1 MNRNKSFFDNPL
13 AYGIVLWVLIL
24 IIFVFQIYKL
34 FLFSQVK
41 NVDDLVSIL
50 PTVDR
55 FSMVL
60 LILSTMFVFLWL
72 GSLMLITDR
81 FYWQRSWIPLINT
94 CAIMAVFIMGTVTL
108 MIKFNSADSA
118 FQRIGKQAE
127 NYRVTITVKAHDWKQ
142 VGKNTFVV
150 KGKTYKIFGDDSL
163 VVNHASD
170 KDKQSIRVIYQS
182 YPKLPKGFNEVKNV
196 YNYGTDEPE
205 YLWPRNQKNNKTI
218 KIEVTE

>member
-1 MNRNKSFFDNPL
+1 MNRNKRFFDDPL
-13 AYGIVLWVLIL
+13 AYGIALWVLIL

-41 NVDDLVSIL
+41 NIDDLVSIL

-60 LILSTMFVFLWL
+60 LILSIMFVFLWL
-72 GSLMLITDR
+72 GSLMLIMDH
-81 FYWQRSWIPLINT
+81 FSWQRSWIPLINI
-94 CAIMAVFIMGTVTL
+94 CAITAVFIMGMTTL

-127 NYRVTITVKAHDWKQ
+127 NYRVTTTVKAHDWKQ

-170 KDKQSIRVIYQS
+170 KDKQSIRVIYQN
-182 YPKLPKGFNEVKNV
+182 YPKLPKGFNEVKNL
-196 YNYGTDEPE
+196 YNYGTDEPK
-205 YLWPRNQKNNKTI
+205 YLWPRSQKNNKTI